1 MTHPILW
8 QGWPLSLGQMDGR
21 TIRDVGKIS
30 VNSRMSMAELKELFR
45 QPPLSPGHLIV
56 EHPGLINSHGLPCD
70 TRWPIF
76 EIASVDLGQNARR
89 GYTANFVLGTIR
101 SVPNK
106 SGFEGRQLFS
116 DEVF

>member
-1 MTHPILW
+1 M
-8 QGWPLSLGQMDGR
+8 GQMGQMGR
-21 TIRDVGKIS
+21 MKPIIYGLLA
-30 VNSRMSMAELKELFR
+30 SRGIHRFHRSHLSH

-76 EIASVDLGQNARR
+76 EIASVDLGQNPRR